1 MDKTVAD
8 TIRELTRQHIADNN
22 GLVLGQCLS
31 AVGWV
36 QNTVPAQ
43 KKGIEELPM
52 TDIAGA
58 GIAVGAAL
66 TGRRP
71 IFILR
76 FQSLNWL
83 NASPIINHAAKTKAL
98 FGYGCPLFIRASG
111 DEGNSMGPVHS
122 GTHHA
127 PFMYVPGLP
136 VVAPMTPGEYQKIW
150 AHFMDHDDPMFVS
163 EHRISYR
170 NSEEFVDQYDN
181 GAEITI
187 FAASASRFQAVEAA
201 AKLRQEGVGVNL
213 IHLVWLKPLNIPAAA
228 IEALQSCGNGLV
240 LDSGFEVCGA
250 SRSIAYDLT
259 HQTGI
264 AVHALAL
271 EDRSSGVAENLENIS
286 PRPERIVAKVKNILG
301 K

>member
-1 MDKTVAD
+1 MGKTVAD

-76 FQSLNWL
+76 FQSLLWL
-83 NASPIINHAAKTKAL
+83 NASPLINHAAKTKAL

-136 VVAPMTPGEYQKIW
+136 VVAPMTPCEYQEIW

-163 EHRISYR
+163 EHRIS
-170 NSEEFVDQYDN
+170 
-181 GAEITI
+181 
-187 FAASASRFQAVEAA
+187 
-201 AKLRQEGVGVNL
+201 
-213 IHLVWLKPLNIPAAA
+213 
-228 IEALQSCGNGLV
+228 
-240 LDSGFEVCGA
+240 
-250 SRSIAYDLT
+250 
-259 HQTGI
+259 
-264 AVHALAL
+264 
-271 EDRSSGVAENLENIS
+271 
-286 PRPERIVAKVKNILG
+286 
-301 K
+301 

>member
-1 MDKTVAD
+1 MDETVAD
-8 TIRELTRQHIADNN
+8 TIRELTRKHIAENN

-36 QNTVPAQ
+36 QNTVPPQ
-43 KKGIEELPM
+43 EEGIEELPM

-83 NASPIINHAAKTKAL
+83 NASPLINHAAKTKAL

-136 VVAPMTPGEYQKIW
+136 VVAPMTPGEYQSIW
-150 AHFMDHDDPMFVS
+150 DHFLIHDDPMFVS

-170 NSEEFVDQYDN
+170 NTEELPNQIEDAAD
-181 GAEITI
+181 ITI
-187 FAASASRFQAVEAA
+187 FAVSASRFHAISARA
-201 AKLRQEGVGVNL
+201 MLRKKGVCVNL
-213 IHLVWLKPLNIPAAA
+213 IHIVWLKPFKLPEEA
-228 IEALQSCGNGLV
+228 INALRRSGNGLV
-240 LDSGFEVCGA
+240 LDSGFEICGA
-250 SRSIAYDLT
+250 SRSIAYELT
-259 HQTGI
+259 HKTGI

-271 EDRSSGVAENLENIS
+271 EDRSSGVGRKLENTS
-286 PRPERIVAKVKNILG
+286 PQPESIVNKVIRIIKK
-301 K
+301 

>member
-1 MDKTVAD
+1 MGKTVAD

-43 KKGIEELPM
+43 EKGIEELPM

-122 GTHHA
+122 GIHHA

-136 VVAPMTPGEYQKIW
+136 VVAPMTPGEYLKIW

-170 NSEEFVDQYDN
+170 NSEELADQYDDR
-181 GAEITI
+181 AEITI

-201 AKLRQEGVGVNL
+201 VKLREEGVGVNL

-259 HQTGI
+259 HQTGV

-271 EDRSSGVAENLENIS
+271 EDRSSGVAKNLENITPS
-286 PRPERIVAKVKNILG
+286 PEKILTTVKKYLH
-301 K
+301 

>member
-1 MDKTVAD
+1 MGKTVAD

-127 PFMYVPGLP
+127 PFMYAPGLP
-136 VVAPMTPGEYQKIW
+136 VVAPMTPGEYHKIW
-150 AHFMDHDDPMFVS
+150 AHFMNHDDPMFVS
-163 EHRISYR
+163 EHRISYP
-170 NSEEFVDQYDN
+170 NSEELVDQYDD
-181 GAEITI
+181 GAAITI

-201 AKLRQEGVGVNL
+201 ATLRQEGVGINL

-228 IEALQSCGNGLV
+228 IEALRSCGNGLV

-259 HQTGI
+259 HRTGI

-271 EDRSSGVAENLENIS
+271 EDRSSGVAKNLENIS